1 MMLSR
6 PTFAMNPELHFADV
20 VVVPPRSALAFTIR
34 YSPEAP
40 AYQEL
45 VLKDAFGV
53 LAHWV
58 ISQPVKRLSKRPALL
73 WLLSTPSASSSPL
86 VCLEAGTVQT
96 AAPDLGAPAT
106 LRKELAQGV
115 LRLTFNGKLL
125 RGYYRLH
132 CLPAGCGQLWQLTP
146 ISRV

>member
-1 MMLSR
+1 
-6 PTFAMNPELHFADV
+6 MNHELHFADV

-34 YSPEAP
+34 YSPETP

-45 VLKDAFGV
+45 VLEDASGV

-58 ISQPVKRLSKRPALL
+58 ISQRVKRLSKRPVLL
-73 WLLSTPSASSSPL
+73 WLLTTPPSSSPL
-86 VCLEAGTVQT
+86 VCMETGTVQSAPT
-96 AAPDLGAPAT
+96 ASGTTPNLRQALTQGT
-106 LRKELAQGV
+106 LW
-115 LRLTFNGKLL
+115 LTFNGNLL
-125 RGYYRLH
+125 RGYYRLQ